1 MFNTNLTTEELTDKM
16 FNWYESY
23 WYEPTEHFI
32 EYPKSYDR
40 TQSAFDA
47 FLNGSYP
54 VQLIPLLSGG

>member
-1 MFNTNLTTEELTDKM
+1 MFNTNLTTEERTVKM
-16 FNWYESY
+16 FNWYESC
-23 WYEPTEHFI
+23 WYEHFI
-32 EYPKSYDR
+32 EFPKSYDR